1 MINQEINNKLK
12 ELQKQLDKVIANI
25 QAERQESKED
35 ETTVIDELM
44 INKGILEEQI
54 EALQTAVYNTG
65 KLDPKKY
72 VLKHQGK
79 VKQISIVHEH
89 LADSSIGKI
98 SRSCPL
104 ALALKKARVGEKL
117 KISTPLGETE
127 YLLLGIE

>member
-1 MINQEINNKLK
+1 MINIEIQTKLDD
-12 ELQKQLDKVIANI
+12 LQKQLDKVIENI
-25 QAERQESKED
+25 QIERQESKED

-54 EALQTAVYNTG
+54 NALQGALYVTG
-65 KLDPKKY
+65 NLDNKKY
-72 VLKHQGK
+72 VLKHQGQ

-89 LADSSIGKI
+89 MADSTNGKI
-98 SRSCPL
+98 STECPL

-117 KISTPLGETE
+117 KIATPLGETE